1 MLAPCTA
8 GKSSLGIDAAGSW
21 LLKLQQA
28 FATRDTR
35 TLSLLLQGVASDAKT
50 QRPGD
55 VSLDVTYQLAW
66 LRSAMGDT
74 AAAVRQLDRV
84 LGALPSLSASSLR
97 EAGSA
102 AAAGRAIALRAEL
115 ASAQGDL
122 EGEKKWG
129 LALADL
135 WATADAPLQ
144 PLVTKM
150 RALAVPAVKK

>member
-1 MLAPCTA
+1 
-8 GKSSLGIDAAGSW
+8 
-21 LLKLQQA
+21 LKLQQA

-35 TLSLLLQGVASDAKT
+35 NLGILLKNVDSDSKT

-74 AAAVRQLDRV
+74 AGAVRQLDRV

-102 AAAGRAIALRAEL
+102 AAAGRAMSLRAEL
-115 ASAQGDL
+115 AISQGDL
-122 EGEKKWG
+122 EGQKKWAG
-129 LALADL
+129 ALADL
-135 WATADAPLQ
+135 WGTADPPLF
-144 PLVTKM
+144 PVVTKM
-150 RALAVPAVKK
+150 RALAARAGQK